1 VEGAGRL
8 AGSFCVPRAFLS
20 QPKSGPVTLYDALRP
35 MSTSPTQAVLAEI
48 AAEVRGCTRCPLHR
62 GRTNAVPGE
71 GNPLSDVLLVGE
83 GPGAREDATGRP
95 FVGPAGELLTEL
107 LRSIGWARED
117 VFIANVVK
125 CRPPGNRDPEPDEI
139 HACGAYLDRQ
149 EAVLDPAVV
158 VTLGRHS
165 LRRYLPDAR
174 ISAVHGHLR
183 RAGGRFVFP
192 MYHPA
197 AALHQASLRET
208 LFADMRGLPAALL
221 TAREALVAERMVAVA
236 VTAAEPEPVLVAAG
250 DDTEQLTLF

>member
-1 VEGAGRL
+1 MGPEALL
-8 AGSFCVPRAFLS
+8 AAV
-20 QPKSGPVTLYDALRP
+20 AL
-35 MSTSPTQAVLAEI
+35 
-48 AAEVRGCTRCPLHR
+48 EVSGCTRCPLHA
-62 GRTNAVPGE
+62 GRTRTVPGE

-95 FVGPAGELLTEL
+95 FVGPAGQLLDEL
-107 LRSIGWARED
+107 LRAIGWSREQ

-125 CRPPGNRDPEPDEI
+125 CRPPANRDPEPEEI
-139 HACGAYLDRQ
+139 SACRPYLDRQ
-149 EAVLDPAVV
+149 EAALDPAVI

-174 ISAVHGHLR
+174 IGEVHGRLR
-183 RAGGRFVFP
+183 RSGGRFVFP

-221 TAREALVAERMVAVA
+221 AARQAIEAERVESVQADPAVPA
-236 VTAAEPEPVLVAAG
+236 PPAPTAEA
-250 DDTEQLTLF
+250 DDTEQMTLF